1 MVCTKKRKRLSNYK
15 GGAKSEVNYRN
26 ENNKIAVK
34 ETITHIKKVL
44 MNIVRELQNDKHKPV
59 GVEATIIKHI
69 NGEYLPAIE
78 LDNEDEMKDL
88 LRKLTRAHKYL
99 LNTSINIG
107 TENVKISPKIKNEM
121 DKAQE
126 LIKSFIVSSTLRNNP
141 NTELADLLNENSNR
155 MFKEVDNAKA
165 AAIQIN
171 KNAEMELNRRERNT
185 RAELNTSARR
195 RHSSKK
201 KMFKKSANK
210 QNPLYEHKNNSP
222 SPVRSR
228 SRSSSRSRSRSRNRT
243 GTAASRTETV
253 TGRTRRSLW
262 NTIKFPWTRRG
273 GYN

>member
-1 MVCTKKRKRLSNYK
+1 MGYSRERLSNYK
-15 GGAKSEVNYRN
+15 GGGKSVVNHRN
-26 ENNKIAVK
+26 ENNKVAVK
-34 ETITHIKKVL
+34 ETITRIKKIL
-44 MNIVRELQNDKHKPV
+44 IDIESELVNGKHKPI
-59 GVEATIIKHI
+59 GIEATLIKHI
-69 NGEYLPAIE
+69 NEIYIPTIE
-78 LDNEDEMKDL
+78 LDEDDEMPDL
-88 LRKLTRAHKYL
+88 LKKLTRAHNSL
-99 LNTSINIG
+99 MSISINIDI
-107 TENVKISPKIKNEM
+107 EKVKISPRLKSDIN
-121 DKAQE
+121 KAKD
-126 LIKSFIVSSTLRNNP
+126 LIKSFNFNPTLRNNP
-141 NTELADLLNENSNR
+141 NNELGHLLNVNAER

-228 SRSSSRSRSRSRNRT
+228 SRSRST
-243 GTAASRTETV
+243 SRTETV
-253 TGRTRRSLW
+253 TGASRTRRSLW
-262 NTIKFPWTRRG
+262 NTLKFPWTRRG